1 MSQHQAAA
9 SRALLLMAPVAS
21 TARLIEREYLEDY
34 ELGETFVSPGR
45 TITESDVVLF
55 ASLTG
60 DWHPLHTDAVYA
72 KGTMFGERIA
82 HGMLTMSVGM
92 VLVLRLGQNL
102 YLPKHFIA
110 MKGIDGLR
118 FTAPVRLG
126 DTIYSVNQVMAID
139 LTRDD
144 RGTLQ
149 YESAIFNQEDR
160 PVVQWTSRMLVARRK
175 SKPGV

>member
-1 MSQHQAAA
+1 MS
-9 SRALLLMAPVAS
+9 PVVS
-21 TARLIEREYLEDY
+21 TARMIEREYLEDY

-72 KGTMFGERIA
+72 RTTIFGGRIA

-110 MKGIDGLR
+110 MAGIDGLR
-118 FTAPVRLG
+118 FKAPVRLG
-126 DTIYSVNQVMAID
+126 DTIYSVNTVAA
-139 LTRDD
+139 LEPKRPD

-149 YESAIFNQEDR
+149 YESAIFNQDDEC
-160 PVVQWTSRMLVARRK
+160 VVQWTSRMLVGRRP
-175 SKPGV
+175 SGG

>member
-1 MSQHQAAA
+1 
-9 SRALLLMAPVAS
+9 MAPVAS

-34 ELGETFVSPGR
+34 DLGETFVSPAR
-45 TITESDVVLF
+45 TLTETDVVMF

-72 KGTMFGERIA
+72 AETRFGERIA
-82 HGMLTMSVGM
+82 HGMLTMCVGM

-110 MKGIDGLR
+110 MTGIEALR

-126 DTIYSVNQVMAID
+126 DTIYSINRVVA
-139 LTRDD
+139 LEPSRAD

-149 YESAIFNQEDR
+149 YESEIRNQNDQV
-160 PVVQWTSRMLVARRK
+160 VVQWTSRMLVGRR
-175 SKPGV
+175 PAGA